1 MKMLRTLVFALAVTL
16 AAAPVFAHDVD
27 GKWAGTVT
35 TPMGDLPVQFEFK
48 ADGATLTGTTLGFDG
63 STVQIKNGKVD
74 GATISYTVTF
84 DLGGM
89 AFDISYKGVV
99 TPAEIKIT
107 ADAMGM
113 PIEFVVKKA
122 S

>member
-1 MKMLRTLVFALAVTL
+1 MRAPGMLVVAVAVVLL
-16 AAAPVFAHDVD
+16 AAPAFAHDVD
-27 GKWAGTVT
+27 GKWTGTVT

-63 STVQIKNGKVD
+63 GTVQIKDGKVD
-74 GATISYTVTF
+74 GANISYTVTF

-89 AFDISYKGVV
+89 PLDITYKGVV
-99 TPAEIKIT
+99 SASEIKLT
-107 ADAMGM
+107 AEAMGM
-113 PIEFVVKKA
+113 PIEFVVKK

>member
-1 MKMLRTLVFALAVTL
+1 MKTIVSILGL
-16 AAAPVFAHDVD
+16 AAVLVAAPAYAHDAD
-27 GKWAGTVT
+27 GIWAGTVT
-35 TPMGDLPVQFEFK
+35 TDMGDIPVQFEFK
-48 ADGATLTGTTLGFDG
+48 VDGTTLTGTTMGFDG

-84 DLGGM
+84 DFGGM
-89 AFDISYKGVV
+89 PLDIIYKG
-99 TPAEIKIT
+99 TITAGEIKMS

-113 PIEFVVKKA
+113 PVEFMLKK

>member
-1 MKMLRTLVFALAVTL
+1 MRTMSAALVLTAVL
-16 AAAPVFAHDVD
+16 VASPAYAHDAD
-27 GKWAGTVT
+27 GRWAGTVT
-35 TPMGDLPVQFEFK
+35 TDMGDIPVQFEFK
-48 ADGATLTGTTLGFDG
+48 VDGTTLTGTTMGFDG

-84 DLGGM
+84 DFGGM
-89 AFDISYKGVV
+89 ALDISYKGTV
-99 TPAEIKIT
+99 TASEIKVS

-113 PIEFVVKKA
+113 PVEFMLKK